1 MSERQTGSGRI
12 EVKTEEVTEM
22 SETIFLEAADA
33 SRVLG
38 VTPQRIRQLARE
50 GRLHPAARTV
60 RGGFLFAEDEVRRLE
75 RERRAILKG
84 ER

>member
-1 MSERQTGSGRI
+1 MEA
-12 EVKTEEVTEM
+12 VV
-22 SETIFLEAADA
+22 FLEAADA

-50 GRLHPAARTV
+50 GRLRPAARTV

-75 RERRAILKG
+75 RERRTVPKS